1 MNLPQISTEIIE
13 LTVTAGQPVR
23 IAPQLGREPAG
34 WLVIWSDEPVQ
45 FHALP
50 TVAGELSLMPSTSA
64 RVRLVVL

>member
-1 MNLPQISTEIIE
+1 VIPGIATEPIT
-13 LTVTAGQPVR
+13 LDVQAGIPVR

-34 WLVIWSDEPVQ
+34 WLVIWSDAPVQ